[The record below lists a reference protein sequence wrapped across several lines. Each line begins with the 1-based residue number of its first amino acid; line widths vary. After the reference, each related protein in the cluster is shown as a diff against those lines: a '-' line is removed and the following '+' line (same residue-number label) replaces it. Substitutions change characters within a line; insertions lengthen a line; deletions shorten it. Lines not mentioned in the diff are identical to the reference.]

1 MVVNNIEIF
10 QERKKSKS
18 GQYAYEQ
25 HKNFPKDKG

>member
-1 MVVNNIEIF
+1 MVVNN
-10 QERKKSKS
+10 RNLSGKKKSKN